1 MGTIRVDTLFRRGR
15 DILQEEGIVPFIQAA
30 LMFLKGF
37 FSFSYNTYYIYENDL
52 NGPRFMPK
60 VQNVSLEIL
69 STAQGFDELVNNGF
83 TFSSWD
89 IDALKKRTRRGAIAL
104 CIFVNRNLAHRTYV
118 ALSEEARN
126 DVDPFPLAIDWRNEA
141 WLGFSRT
148 DPDYHRRG
156 LFLYA
161 KSEIYAF
168 LREQGI
174 SKGKFTV
181 EKNNIAS
188 NSAHLKMDSKIIG
201 DGYCLKFLWWILW
214 KEKLAEET
222 HVYKWQNRFTI

>member
-69 STAQGFDELVNNGF
+69 YTAQGFDELVNNGF

-89 IDALKKRTRRGAIAL
+89 IDDLKNKTRRGAIAF
-104 CIFVNRNLAHRTYV
+104 CVFVNRNLAHRTYV
-118 ALSEEARN
+118 GLSEEARN
-126 DVDPFPLAIDWRNEA
+126 GAAPFPLAIDWRNET
-141 WLGFSRT
+141 WSGFSRT
-148 DPDYHRRG
+148 HPNYQRMG
-156 LFLYA
+156 LFLYVY
-161 KSEIYAF
+161 SEIFAF
-168 LREQGI
+168 LRERGI
-174 SKGKFTV
+174 SKDKFTI

-188 NSAHLKMDSKIIG
+188 NSALLKMDSKIIG
-201 DGYCLKFLWWILW
+201 EGRRFKFLGCILW
-214 KEKLAEET
+214 EEKLAEKT
-222 HVYKWQNRFTI
+222 HVYKWQNRFTM